1 MWCKDVN
8 IQNRQ
13 KYSNGY
19 SNVKQEKKI
28 GLNFDLQVLDLM
40 CSYTIS
46 ENSYIRKSHL
56 VNLRNLVNSLDMN
69 LYINDPEKMSRLT
82 FIRKGLEG
90 RIVKGLKNTD
100 AIIKYASGGIIN
112 DNIIA
117 IAQLPLLS
125 TEEMNWINDT
135 VSESLKYNFVYEN
148 SDRLKDLLI
157 RFDNEDY
164 SNRSEIVA
172 EIEQCVTELAHD
184 FRRSKAESMQ
194 DMTFS
199 LRPDK
204 FDDTMHDIYDKLTN
218 TNRKLLTGMQGFN
231 LMTNGGYESGRV
243 YGYFG
248 ITGIGKSMTLL
259 NVASQIKK
267 YNRHYQTKDPTKIPC
282 IVIHTMENDVTETVK
297 RLFDI
302 STGAGPQEFKS
313 LSYDEVL
320 RRLKEDGELY
330 LSDDNPID
338 IIIKYTPS
346 GSIDTSYMYTLC
358 EELEEDGYEV
368 ICYIQDHLKKMRS
381 QYYKNADIRI
391 ELGEVINEMK
401 AFAIAKDIPV
411 LTNSHL
417 NRDAC
422 AKLEASAQSSKA
434 DLTRS
439 LGKANIGESML
450 ILDNIDLAF
459 YVNIEYDEVGNKYL
473 CVYTQKKRD
482 YTPVEYIAQPFANP
496 DSIQL
501 LEDFN
506 SATPVFKDT
515 LRKMGEM
522 SIKEVNRS
530 AYSNM
535 KMLFDEEEDTLED
548 IFSNATV
555 YNIDEAPDTPIMDV
569 DFIRE
574 ECVTFV
580 KDSYTNLI
588 DNSPVLP
595 DAVVFKDMSKV
606 SAFIAA

>member
-1 MWCKDVN
+1 MN

-13 KYSNGY
+13 KHSNGY
-19 SNVKQEKKI
+19 ANVQSQKKI

-46 ENSYIRKSHL
+46 ENSNIRKSHL

-69 LYINDPEKMSRLT
+69 LYINDPEKMSRIA
-82 FIRKGLEG
+82 FIKKGLEG
-90 RIVKGLKNTD
+90 RIVKGLKNPD
-100 AIIKYASGGIIN
+100 VIIKYASGGIIN

-125 TEEMNWINDT
+125 TEEMNWLNDT
-135 VSESLKYNFVYEN
+135 VAESLQYDFIYEN
-148 SDRLKDLLI
+148 YDILMDLLV
-157 RFDNEDY
+157 RFKNEDY
-164 SNRSEIVA
+164 TNRSEIVEKIRA
-172 EIEQCVTELAHD
+172 CVTQLSHD
-184 FRRSKAESMQ
+184 FRRSEAESMQ

-204 FDDTMHDIYDKLTN
+204 FDDTMHDIYDRLTN

-259 NVASQIKK
+259 NIARQIKK
-267 YNRHYQTKDPTKIPC
+267 YNRNYQTKDPTKIPC

-297 RLFDI
+297 RLYDI
-302 STGAGPQEFKS
+302 STGADPYEFKN
-313 LSYDEVL
+313 LSYEEVL

-338 IIIKYTPS
+338 VVIKYTPS

-391 ELGEVINEMK
+391 ELGEIINEMK

-411 LTNSHL
+411 ITNSHL

-422 AKLEASAQSSKA
+422 AKLEAAAQSSKA

-450 ILDNIDLAF
+450 ILDNIDLGF
-459 YVNIEYDEVGNKYL
+459 YVNIEYDDVGNKYL
-473 CVYTQKKRD
+473 CVSTQKKRD
-482 YTPVEYIAQPFANP
+482 YVPIEYIAQPFANA

-501 LEDFN
+501 LEDFGSPN
-506 SATPVFKDT
+506 PVFKDT
-515 LRKMGEM
+515 LRQMGEM
-522 SIKEVNRS
+522 NAREVNRS

-555 YNIDEAPDTPIMDV
+555 YNIDEAPDIPIIEMD
-569 DFIRE
+569 IAKE

-580 KDSYTNLI
+580 KDKYTNLVV
-588 DNSPVLP
+588 DEPVGLL
-595 DAVVFKDMSKV
+595 DAVIFKDMDKLSELMV
-606 SAFIAA
+606 A

>member
-1 MWCKDVN
+1 MN

-19 SNVKQEKKI
+19 SNVNTEKI

-46 ENSYIRKSHL
+46 ENSHIRKSHL

-82 FIRKGLEG
+82 FIKKGLEG
-90 RIVKGLKNTD
+90 RIVRGLKNTD
-100 AIIKYASGGIIN
+100 AIIKYASGGFIN

-125 TEEMNWINDT
+125 TEEMNWVNDT
-135 VSESLKYNFVYEN
+135 VSESLKYNFIYEK

-157 RFDNEDY
+157 RFDNGEY
-164 SNRSEIVA
+164 TNKSEIV
-172 EIEQCVTELAHD
+172 EQIEQCVTEMAHD

-204 FDDTMHDIYDKLTN
+204 FEDSMHDIYDKLTN

-259 NVASQIKK
+259 NIARQIKK
-267 YNRHYQTKDPTKIPC
+267 YNRNYQTKDPTKIPC

-297 RLFDI
+297 RLYDI
-302 STGAGPQEFKS
+302 STGAPPQEFRS

-338 IIIKYTPS
+338 IVIKYTPS

-391 ELGEVINEMK
+391 ELGEIINEMK

-411 LTNSHL
+411 ITNSHL

-422 AKLEASAQSSKA
+422 AKLEAAAQSSKA

-450 ILDNIDLAF
+450 ILDNIDLGF
-459 YVNIEYDEVGNKYL
+459 YVNLEYDDVGNKYL
-473 CVYTQKKRD
+473 CVATQKKRD
-482 YTPVEYIAQPFANP
+482 YVPIEYIAHPFANP

-506 SATPVFKDT
+506 CATPLFKDT
-515 LRKMGEM
+515 LRQMGEM
-522 SIKEVNRS
+522 NIKEVNRS

-535 KMLFDEEEDTLED
+535 KMLFDEDEDSLED

-555 YNIDEAPDTPIMDV
+555 YNIDDAPDTPIMDV
-569 DFIRE
+569 NIAKE
-574 ECVTFV
+574 ECVEFV

-595 DAVVFKDMSKV
+595 EAVVIKDMSKV
-606 SAFIAA
+606 LEFIAA